1 MKISVVGVGYVG
13 LVTGTCLAEMGNEVV
28 CIDVDQEKINKM
40 QQGHVP
46 IYEPDLETFFERN
59 VKAKRLTFT
68 TSLEE
73 GIRESS
79 VIFLALPTPP
89 GEDGSADLSYILN
102 VSEQLGKIL
111 DHYAVIVDKS
121 TVPVGTAEK
130 VKSKIL
136 ENIDVDFDVVSN
148 PEFLREGQAVGDFMK
163 PERVVIGASSD
174 KAKRIMTELYR
185 PFVRRD
191 PESLIITDEASA
203 EMIKYAANAFL
214 ATKISFINQIS
225 GLCEILGADVEMIRK
240 GIGSDSR
247 IGAQFLYAGPGYG
260 GSCFPKDV
268 MALNSMAKDNSYDF
282 GILEAVTKANENQK
296 NVIPQKVLSYF
307 DNDIRGKRIALWGLA
322 FKDNTDDIRESPAL
336 AIVDN
341 LLSKGAHVVAFDP
354 QAMDNVKNAY
364 EKQEQLSFGEDEY
377 SILNEA
383 DALVIA
389 TNWKEFSAPDFSKIK
404 SSLKNPV
411 IFDGRNLYDLDYMKE
426 LGFNYSSIGRRT
438 VKIDEI

>member
-13 LVTGTCLAEMGNEVV
+13 LVTATCLAEMGNEVV

-73 GIRESS
+73 GIRESV

-89 GEDGSADLSYILN
+89 GEDGSADLSYIID
-102 VSEQLGKIL
+102 VSEQLGKLL

-130 VKSKIL
+130 VKNKIA
-136 ENIDVDFDVVSN
+136 ENINVEFDVVSN

-163 PERVVIGASSD
+163 PERVVIGASAD
-174 KAKRIMTELYR
+174 KAKRLMTELYR

-296 NVIPQKVLSYF
+296 NVIPAKVLSYF
-307 DNDIRGKRIALWGLA
+307 DNDIRGKRIAVWGLA

-341 LLSKGAHVVAFDP
+341 LLSEGAHVIAFDP
-354 QAMDNVKNAY
+354 QAMDNVKNVY

-377 SILNEA
+377 SILSDA

-389 TNWKEFSAPDFSKIK
+389 TNWKEFSAPDFNKIK
-404 SSLKNPV
+404 SSLKYPA

-426 LGFNYSSIGRRT
+426 LGFHYSSIGRRT
-438 VKIDEI
+438 VIIDEK

>member
-40 QQGHVP
+40 QKGHVP

-73 GIRESS
+73 GIRESA

-89 GEDGSADLSYILN
+89 GEDGSADLSYILD
-102 VSEQLGKIL
+102 VSEQLGKLL

-130 VKSKIL
+130 VKNKIA
-136 ENIDVDFDVVSN
+136 ENINVEFDVVSN

-163 PERVVIGASSD
+163 PERVVIGASAD
-174 KAKRIMTELYR
+174 KAKRLMTELYR

-296 NVIPQKVLSYF
+296 NVIPAKVLSYF
-307 DNDIRGKRIALWGLA
+307 DNDIRGKRIAVWGLA

-336 AIVDN
+336 AIVDS
-341 LLSKGAHVVAFDP
+341 LVREGAHVIAFDP
-354 QAMDNVKNAY
+354 QAIDNVKAAY
-364 EKQEQLSFGEDEY
+364 EEQDKMSFGEDEY
-377 SILNEA
+377 SILSDA

-389 TNWKEFSAPDFSKIK
+389 TNWKEFSAPDFNKIK
-404 SSLKNPV
+404 SSLKYPA

-426 LGFNYSSIGRRT
+426 LGFHYSSIGRRT
-438 VKIDEI
+438 VIIDEK

>member
-13 LVTGTCLAEMGNEVV
+13 LVTATCLAEMGNEVV

-73 GIRESS
+73 GIRESA

-89 GEDGSADLSYILN
+89 GEDGSADLSYIID
-102 VSEQLGKIL
+102 VSEQLGKLL

-130 VKSKIL
+130 VKNKIA
-136 ENIDVDFDVVSN
+136 ENINVEFDVVSN

-163 PERVVIGASSD
+163 PERVVIGASAD
-174 KAKRIMTELYR
+174 KAKRLMTELYR

-296 NVIPQKVLSYF
+296 NVIPAKVLSYF
-307 DNDIRGKRIALWGLA
+307 DNDIRGKRIAVWGLA

-341 LLSKGAHVVAFDP
+341 LLSEGAHVIAFDP
-354 QAMDNVKNAY
+354 QAMDNVKNVY

-377 SILNEA
+377 SILSDA

-389 TNWKEFSAPDFSKIK
+389 TNWKEFSAPDFNKIK
-404 SSLKNPV
+404 SSLKYPA

-426 LGFNYSSIGRRT
+426 LGFHYSSIGRRT
-438 VKIDEI
+438 VIIDEK